1 MKFFQ
6 YILVFLILQS
16 LDAQTKESQE
26 YKGDAISFLYP
37 TSWEIGVNFIQEK
50 QENGKKEKQTAPS
63 LINSQAFQEILLL
76 PDRREENNE
85 VKNISQKD
93 LDKIKSLE
101 NKNTAIIISLK
112 RYPEIYWKILGRKN
126 AIQNSVSFFTASL
139 YEDVKK
145 SLISKGV
152 LSEKKNIQRKKVHRP
167 KDKNPTSANTGQE
180 GKIQNPLFQGN
191 NDPSNPETAQKWQEE
206 WKKYQEQE
214 KELEKKMSPEELK
227 IYKERIEYIK
237 KLTEA
242 LKIQKS
248 QPVNFAGEQGWML
261 EFTLQL
267 SHEKP
272 SYRHVYMNILGNYLV
287 TILVFFTEAEPQ
299 KEVQMI
305 LNSLKER
312 K

>member
-1 MKFFQ
+1 
-6 YILVFLILQS
+6 
-16 LDAQTKESQE
+16 
-26 YKGDAISFLYP
+26 
-37 TSWEIGVNFIQEK
+37 
-50 QENGKKEKQTAPS
+50 
-63 LINSQAFQEILLL
+63 
-76 PDRREENNE
+76 
-85 VKNISQKD
+85 
-93 LDKIKSLE
+93 
-101 NKNTAIIISLK
+101 
-112 RYPEIYWKILGRKN
+112 
-126 AIQNSVSFFTASL
+126 
-139 YEDVKK
+139 
-145 SLISKGV
+145 
-152 LSEKKNIQRKKVHRP
+152 
-167 KDKNPTSANTGQE
+167 
-180 GKIQNPLFQGN
+180 
-191 NDPSNPETAQKWQEE
+191 
-206 WKKYQEQE
+206 
-214 KELEKKMSPEELK
+214 MSPEELK

-267 SHEKP
+267 AHEKP